1 MDVLPREVVPLYYGR
16 GEGDAGP
23 LPHEWIRRM
32 KRSIR
37 TLAWRFNSDRMV
49 ADYVLQ
55 RYLPAAG
62 LVASGVGGSFP

>member
-1 MDVLPREVVPLYYGR
+1 
-16 GEGDAGP
+16 
-23 LPHEWIRRM
+23 M